1 MQPLHRIRH
10 LFAALALPTMALQP
24 AAGARDL
31 QPGAVESN
39 RRIRERL
46 AGVYRLWGYQEM
58 TPPTIERLSS
68 LEAGGA
74 IHRGEIL
81 RLAADEPLGLRPE
94 LTAPIARAACSRMRN
109 RPRPLRLWA
118 CGTTFRTSIS
128 DGGGQRIHEE
138 LQSGVELL
146 GVGSAAADTELLQ
159 LLLASVATLD
169 LQERHRPT
177 LLVGHHGLLDAL
189 LNQAPAAERSAIR
202 RALTGFDPLALEQ
215 IPLTAPQRDRFRTL
229 LSLRGEPK
237 RVLYQLEQWL
247 GPIPLLQT
255 LADILAAVAP
265 AAAER
270 GVRLQLDPSFQP
282 HFDLYD
288 GLVFRL
294 VCQGL
299 DAPVALASGGRYDA
313 LVGRFGAEVDQAA
326 GIGFGFAIEA
336 IRELLEAGEPR
347 APLGAWL
354 VATAPGVDPALALG
368 EQARLHHRG
377 EAAELCLTPCASEA
391 EAESIAAERGCR
403 GTIWISS

>member
-1 MQPLHRIRH
+1 
-10 LFAALALPTMALQP
+10 MALQP

-39 RRIRERL
+39 RRISELL
-46 AGVYRLWGYQEM
+46 AGVYRLWGYQEV
-58 TPPTIERLSS
+58 TPPTIERLTS

-74 IHRGEIL
+74 INSGEIL

-94 LTAPIARAACSRMRN
+94 LTAPIARAACSRMSG

-118 CGTTFRTSIS
+118 SGTTFRTSVG
-128 DGGGQRIHEE
+128 DGGGQRIHED

-146 GVGSAAADTELLQ
+146 GVGSSAADTELLQ
-159 LLLASVATLD
+159 LLLAAVATLG
-169 LQERHRPT
+169 LEEAHRPT

-189 LNQAPAAERSAIR
+189 LSQAPAEERGSIR
-202 RALTGFDPLALEQ
+202 RALAGFDPLALEQ
-215 IPLTAPQRDRFRTL
+215 LNLPAPQRESFRTL
-229 LSLRGEPK
+229 LALRGEPE

-255 LADILAAVAP
+255 LADTLAAVAP
-265 AAAER
+265 AAAAR

-294 VCQGL
+294 VCQGH
-299 DAPVALASGGRYDA
+299 DAPVAIASGGRYDA
-313 LVGRFGAEVDQAA
+313 LVGRFGADADQAA
-326 GIGFGFAIEA
+326 GTGFGFAIEA
-336 IRELLEAGEPR
+336 IRELLDQGEPP

-354 VATAPGVDPALALG
+354 VATAPGVDLALALSH
-368 EQARLHHRG
+368 QARLHQRG
-377 EAAELCLTPCASEA
+377 EAAELCLSRCDSEA
-391 EAESIAAERGCR
+391 EAETIAAERGCR
-403 GTIWISS
+403 GTVWVTS

>member
-1 MQPLHRIRH
+1 
-10 LFAALALPTMALQP
+10 MALQP

-39 RRIRERL
+39 RRINELL
-46 AGVYRLWGYQEM
+46 AGVYRLWGYQEV
-58 TPPTIERLSS
+58 TPPTIERLTS

-74 IHRGEIL
+74 INSGEIL

-94 LTAPIARAACSRMRN
+94 LTAPIARAACSRMRG

-118 CGTTFRTSIS
+118 SGTTFRTSIS

-146 GVGSAAADTELLQ
+146 GEGSSAADAELLQ
-159 LLLASVATLD
+159 LLLAAVATLG
-169 LQERHRPT
+169 LEEAHRPT

-189 LNQAPAAERSAIR
+189 LSQAPAEQRGSIR

-215 IPLTAPQRDRFRTL
+215 LNLPAPQRESFRTL
-229 LSLRGEPK
+229 LALRGEPE

-255 LADILAAVAP
+255 MADTLAAVAP
-265 AAAER
+265 VAAAR

-294 VCQGL
+294 VCQGH
-299 DAPVALASGGRYDA
+299 DSPVAIASGGRYDA
-313 LVGRFGAEVDQAA
+313 LVGRFGADLDQAA
-326 GIGFGFAIEA
+326 GTGFGFAIEA
-336 IRELLEAGEPR
+336 IRELLEAGEPP
-347 APLGAWL
+347 APQGAWL
-354 VATAPGVDPALALG
+354 VAAAPGVDLAQALSH
-368 EQARLHHRG
+368 QARLHQRG
-377 EAAELCLTPCASEA
+377 EAAELCLSRCDSEA
-391 EAESIAAERGCR
+391 EAEIIAAERGCL
-403 GTIWISS
+403 GTVWVTS

>member
-1 MQPLHRIRH
+1 
-10 LFAALALPTMALQP
+10 MALQP

-39 RRIRERL
+39 RRINELL
-46 AGVYRLWGYQEM
+46 AGVYRLWGYQEV
-58 TPPTIERLSS
+58 TPPTIERLTS

-74 IHRGEIL
+74 INSGEIL

-94 LTAPIARAACSRMRN
+94 LTAPIARAACSRMRG

-118 CGTTFRTSIS
+118 SGTTFRTSIS

-146 GVGSAAADTELLQ
+146 GEGSSAADAELLQ
-159 LLLASVATLD
+159 LLLAAVATLG
-169 LQERHRPT
+169 LEEAHRPT

-189 LNQAPAAERSAIR
+189 LSQAPAEQRGSIR

-215 IPLTAPQRDRFRTL
+215 LNLPAPQRESFRTL
-229 LSLRGEPK
+229 LALRGEPE

-255 LADILAAVAP
+255 LADTLTAVAP
-265 AAAER
+265 AAAAR

-294 VCQGL
+294 VCQGH
-299 DAPVALASGGRYDA
+299 DAPVAIASGGRYDA
-313 LVGRFGAEVDQAA
+313 LVGRFGADLDQAA
-326 GIGFGFAIEA
+326 GTGFGFAIEA
-336 IRELLEAGEPR
+336 IRELLEAGEPP
-347 APLGAWL
+347 APQGAWL
-354 VATAPGVDPALALG
+354 VAAAPGVDLAQALSH
-368 EQARLHHRG
+368 QARLHQRG
-377 EAAELCLTPCASEA
+377 EAAELCLSRCDSELEA
-391 EAESIAAERGCR
+391 EIIAAERGCR
-403 GTIWISS
+403 GTVWVTS

>member
-1 MQPLHRIRH
+1 
-10 LFAALALPTMALQP
+10 MALQP

-39 RRIRERL
+39 RRINELL
-46 AGVYRLWGYQEM
+46 AAVYRLWGYQEV
-58 TPPTIERLSS
+58 TPPTIERLTS

-74 IHRGEIL
+74 INSGEIL

-94 LTAPIARAACSRMRN
+94 LTAPIARAACSRMRG

-118 CGTTFRTSIS
+118 SGTTFRTSIS

-146 GVGSAAADTELLQ
+146 GVGSSAADAELLQ
-159 LLLASVATLD
+159 LLLAAVATLG
-169 LQERHRPT
+169 LEEAHRPT

-189 LNQAPAAERSAIR
+189 LSQAPAEQRGSIR

-215 IPLTAPQRDRFRTL
+215 LNLPAPQRESFRTL
-229 LSLRGEPK
+229 LALRGEPE

-255 LADILAAVAP
+255 LADTLTAVAP
-265 AAAER
+265 AAAAR

-294 VCQGL
+294 VCQGHE
-299 DAPVALASGGRYDA
+299 APVAIASGGRYDA
-313 LVGRFGAEVDQAA
+313 LVGRFGADLDQAA
-326 GIGFGFAIEA
+326 GTGFGFAIEA
-336 IRELLEAGEPR
+336 IRELLEAGEPP
-347 APLGAWL
+347 APQGAWL
-354 VATAPGVDPALALG
+354 VAAAPGVDLAQALSH
-368 EQARLHHRG
+368 QARLHQRG
-377 EAAELCLTPCASEA
+377 EAAELCLSRCDSEA
-391 EAESIAAERGCR
+391 EAETIAAERGCR
-403 GTIWISS
+403 GTVWLTS

>member
-1 MQPLHRIRH
+1 
-10 LFAALALPTMALQP
+10 MALQP

-39 RRIRERL
+39 RRINELL
-46 AGVYRLWGYQEM
+46 AGVYRLWGYQEV
-58 TPPTIERLSS
+58 TPPTIERLTS

-74 IHRGEIL
+74 INSGEIL

-94 LTAPIARAACSRMRN
+94 LTAPIARAACSRMRG

-118 CGTTFRTSIS
+118 SGTTFRTSIS

-146 GVGSAAADTELLQ
+146 GEGSSAADAELLQ
-159 LLLASVATLD
+159 LLLAAVATLG
-169 LQERHRPT
+169 LEEAHRPT

-189 LNQAPAAERSAIR
+189 LSQAPAEQRGSIR

-215 IPLTAPQRDRFRTL
+215 LNLPAPQRESFRTL
-229 LSLRGEPK
+229 LALRGEPE

-255 LADILAAVAP
+255 LADTLTAVAP
-265 AAAER
+265 AAAAR

-294 VCQGL
+294 VCQGH
-299 DAPVALASGGRYDA
+299 DAPVAIASGGRYDA
-313 LVGRFGAEVDQAA
+313 LVGRFGADLDQAA
-326 GIGFGFAIEA
+326 GTGFGFAIEA
-336 IRELLEAGEPR
+336 IRELLEAGEPA
-347 APLGAWL
+347 APQGAWL
-354 VATAPGVDPALALG
+354 VAAAPGVDLAQALSH
-368 EQARLHHRG
+368 QARLHQRG
-377 EAAELCLTPCASEA
+377 EAAELCLSRCDSEA
-391 EAESIAAERGCR
+391 EAEIIAVERGCR
-403 GTIWISS
+403 GTVWVTS

>member
-1 MQPLHRIRH
+1 
-10 LFAALALPTMALQP
+10 MALQP

-39 RRIRERL
+39 RRINELL
-46 AGVYRLWGYQEM
+46 AGVYRLWGYQEV
-58 TPPTIERLSS
+58 TPPTIERLTS

-74 IHRGEIL
+74 INSGEIL

-94 LTAPIARAACSRMRN
+94 LTAPIARAACSRMRG

-118 CGTTFRTSIS
+118 SGTTFRTSIS
-128 DGGGQRIHEE
+128 DGGGQRIHED

-146 GVGSAAADTELLQ
+146 GEGSSAADAELLQ
-159 LLLASVATLD
+159 LLLAAVATLG
-169 LQERHRPT
+169 LEEAHRPT

-189 LNQAPAAERSAIR
+189 LSQAPAEQRGSIR

-215 IPLTAPQRDRFRTL
+215 LNLPAPQRESFRTL
-229 LSLRGEPK
+229 LALRGEPE

-255 LADILAAVAP
+255 LADTLTAVAP
-265 AAAER
+265 AAAAR

-294 VCQGL
+294 VCQGH
-299 DAPVALASGGRYDA
+299 DAPVAIASGGRYDA
-313 LVGRFGAEVDQAA
+313 LVGRFGADLDQAA
-326 GIGFGFAIEA
+326 GTGFGFAIEA
-336 IRELLEAGEPR
+336 IRELLEAGEPP
-347 APLGAWL
+347 APQGAWL
-354 VATAPGVDPALALG
+354 VAAAPGVDLAQALSH
-368 EQARLHHRG
+368 QARLHQRG
-377 EAAELCLTPCASEA
+377 EAAELCLSRCDSEA
-391 EAESIAAERGCR
+391 EAETIAAERGCR
-403 GTIWISS
+403 GTVWVTS

>member
-1 MQPLHRIRH
+1 
-10 LFAALALPTMALQP
+10 MALQP

-39 RRIRERL
+39 RRINELL
-46 AGVYRLWGYQEM
+46 AAVYRLWGYQEV
-58 TPPTIERLSS
+58 TPPTIERLTS

-74 IHRGEIL
+74 INSGEIL

-94 LTAPIARAACSRMRN
+94 LTAPIARAACSRMRG

-118 CGTTFRTSIS
+118 SGTTFRTSIS

-146 GVGSAAADTELLQ
+146 GEGSSAADAELLQ
-159 LLLASVATLD
+159 LLLAAVATLG
-169 LQERHRPT
+169 LEEAHRPT

-189 LNQAPAAERSAIR
+189 LSQAPAEQRGSIR
-202 RALTGFDPLALEQ
+202 RALTSFDPLALEQ
-215 IPLTAPQRDRFRTL
+215 LNLPAPQRESFRTL
-229 LSLRGEPK
+229 LALRGEPE

-255 LADILAAVAP
+255 LADTLTAVAP
-265 AAAER
+265 AAAAR

-294 VCQGL
+294 VCQGHE
-299 DAPVALASGGRYDA
+299 APVAIASGGRYDA
-313 LVGRFGAEVDQAA
+313 LVGRFGADLDQAA
-326 GIGFGFAIEA
+326 GTGFGFAIEA
-336 IRELLEAGEPR
+336 IRELLEAGEPP
-347 APLGAWL
+347 APQGAWL
-354 VATAPGVDPALALG
+354 VAAAPGVDLAQALSH
-368 EQARLHHRG
+368 QARLHQRG
-377 EAAELCLTPCASEA
+377 EAAELCLSRCDSEA
-391 EAESIAAERGCR
+391 EAETIAAERGCR
-403 GTIWISS
+403 GTVWVTS

>member
-1 MQPLHRIRH
+1 
-10 LFAALALPTMALQP
+10 MALQP

-39 RRIRERL
+39 RRINELL
-46 AGVYRLWGYQEM
+46 AGVYRLWGYQEV
-58 TPPTIERLSS
+58 TPPTIERLTS

-74 IHRGEIL
+74 INSGEIL

-94 LTAPIARAACSRMRN
+94 LTAPIARAACSRMRG

-118 CGTTFRTSIS
+118 SGTTFRTSIS

-146 GVGSAAADTELLQ
+146 GEGSSAADAELLQ
-159 LLLASVATLD
+159 LLLAAVATLG
-169 LQERHRPT
+169 LEEAHRPT

-189 LNQAPAAERSAIR
+189 LSQAPAEQRGSIR

-215 IPLTAPQRDRFRTL
+215 LNLPAPQRESFRTL
-229 LSLRGEPK
+229 LALRGEPE

-255 LADILAAVAP
+255 LADTLTAVAP
-265 AAAER
+265 AAAAR

-294 VCQGL
+294 VCQGH
-299 DAPVALASGGRYDA
+299 DAPVAIASGGRYDA
-313 LVGRFGAEVDQAA
+313 LVGRFGADLDQAA
-326 GIGFGFAIEA
+326 GTGFGFAIEA
-336 IRELLEAGEPR
+336 IRELLEAGEPP
-347 APLGAWL
+347 APQGAWL
-354 VATAPGVDPALALG
+354 VAAAPGVDLAQALSH
-368 EQARLHHRG
+368 QARLHQRG
-377 EAAELCLTPCASEA
+377 EAAELCLSRCDSEVEA
-391 EAESIAAERGCR
+391 EIIAAERGCR
-403 GTIWISS
+403 GTVWVTS

>member
-1 MQPLHRIRH
+1 
-10 LFAALALPTMALQP
+10 MALQP

-39 RRIRERL
+39 RRISELL
-46 AGVYRLWGYQEM
+46 AGVYRLWGYQEV
-58 TPPTIERLSS
+58 TPPTIERLTS

-74 IHRGEIL
+74 IQSGEIL

-94 LTAPIARAACSRMRN
+94 LTAPIARAACSRMRD

-118 CGTTFRTSIS
+118 SGTTFRTSIS

-146 GVGSAAADTELLQ
+146 GVRSSAADTELLQ
-159 LLLASVATLD
+159 LLLAAVATLG
-169 LQERHRPT
+169 LEEAHRPT

-189 LNQAPAAERSAIR
+189 LSQAPAEHRGAIR
-202 RALTGFDPLALEQ
+202 RALSGFNPLALES
-215 IPLTAPQRDRFRTL
+215 IPLPPSQRDSFRSL
-229 LSLRGEPK
+229 LALRGEPG

-247 GPIPLLQT
+247 GPNPLLQT
-255 LADILAAVAP
+255 LADTLAAVAP
-265 AAAER
+265 AAAAR

-299 DAPVALASGGRYDA
+299 DAPVAIATGGRYDA
-313 LVGRFGAEVDQAA
+313 LVGRFGADADQAA
-326 GIGFGFAIEA
+326 GTGFGFAIEA
-336 IRELLEAGEPR
+336 IRELLEAGEPP
-347 APLGAWL
+347 APQGAWL
-354 VATAPGVDPALALG
+354 VAPAPGVDPALALSH
-368 EQARLHHRG
+368 QARLHQQG
-377 EAAELCLTPCASEA
+377 EAAELCLIRCASEMDA
-391 EAESIAAERGCR
+391 ETIAAERGCR
-403 GTIWISS
+403 GTVWVTS

>member
-1 MQPLHRIRH
+1 
-10 LFAALALPTMALQP
+10 MALQP

-39 RRIRERL
+39 RRICELL
-46 AGVYRLWGYQEM
+46 ATVYRLWGYQEVA
-58 TPPTIERLSS
+58 PPTIERLSS

-74 IHRGEIL
+74 IDSGEIL

-94 LTAPIARAACSRMRN
+94 LTAPIARAACSRMRG

-118 CGTTFRTSIS
+118 SGTTFRASIA

-146 GVGSAAADTELLQ
+146 GVGSPAADSELLQ
-159 LLLASVATLD
+159 LLLAAVATLG
-169 LQERHRPT
+169 LEERHRPT

-189 LNQAPAAERSAIR
+189 LSQAPAEQRGAIR
-202 RALTGFDPLALEQ
+202 QALTGFDALALEL
-215 IPLTAPQRDRFRTL
+215 IPLPASQRENFRTL
-229 LSLRGEPK
+229 LGLRGEPG
-237 RVLYQLEQWL
+237 RVIYQLEQWL

-265 AAAER
+265 AAAAK

-294 VCQGL
+294 VCQSS
-299 DAPVALASGGRYDA
+299 DAPVAIASGGRYDA
-313 LVGRFGAEVDQAA
+313 LVGRFGADHDQAA
-326 GIGFGFAIEA
+326 GTGFGFAIEA
-336 IRELLEAGEPR
+336 IRELLEEGEPP
-347 APLGAWL
+347 ATPGAWL
-354 VATAPGVDPALALG
+354 VATAPGVDPAQALSQ
-368 EQARLHHRG
+368 QAKLHQNG
-377 EAAELCLTPCASEA
+377 EAAELCLRPCGSESEA
-391 EAESIAAERGCR
+391 ERIAAERGCR
-403 GTIWISS
+403 GAIWIAS

>member
-1 MQPLHRIRH
+1 
-10 LFAALALPTMALQP
+10 MALQP

-39 RRIRERL
+39 RRINELL
-46 AGVYRLWGYQEM
+46 AGVYRLWGYQEV
-58 TPPTIERLSS
+58 TPPTIERLTS

-74 IHRGEIL
+74 INSGEIL

-94 LTAPIARAACSRMRN
+94 LTAPIARAACSRMRG

-118 CGTTFRTSIS
+118 SGTTFRTSIS

-146 GVGSAAADTELLQ
+146 GEGSSAADAELLQ
-159 LLLASVATLD
+159 LLLAAVATLG
-169 LQERHRPT
+169 LEEAHRPT

-189 LNQAPAAERSAIR
+189 LSQAPAEQRGSIR

-215 IPLTAPQRDRFRTL
+215 LNLPAPQRESFRTL
-229 LSLRGEPK
+229 LALRGEPE

-255 LADILAAVAP
+255 MADTLAAVAP
-265 AAAER
+265 AAAAR

-294 VCQGL
+294 VCQGH
-299 DAPVALASGGRYDA
+299 DAPVAIASGGRYDA
-313 LVGRFGAEVDQAA
+313 LVGRFGADLDQAA
-326 GIGFGFAIEA
+326 GTGFGFAIEA
-336 IRELLEAGEPR
+336 IRELLEAGEPP
-347 APLGAWL
+347 AQQGAWL
-354 VATAPGVDPALALG
+354 VAAAPGVDLALALSQ
-368 EQARLHHRG
+368 QARLHQRG
-377 EAAELCLTPCASEA
+377 EAAELCLSRCDSEA
-391 EAESIAAERGCR
+391 EAETIAAERGCR
-403 GTIWISS
+403 GTVWVTS

>member
-1 MQPLHRIRH
+1 
-10 LFAALALPTMALQP
+10 MALQP

-39 RRIRERL
+39 RRINELL
-46 AGVYRLWGYQEM
+46 AAVYRLWGYQEV
-58 TPPTIERLSS
+58 TPPTIERLTS

-74 IHRGEIL
+74 INSGEIL

-94 LTAPIARAACSRMRN
+94 LTAPIARAACSRMRG

-118 CGTTFRTSIS
+118 SGTTFRTSIS

-146 GVGSAAADTELLQ
+146 GVGSSAADAELLQ
-159 LLLASVATLD
+159 LLLAAVATLG
-169 LQERHRPT
+169 LEEAHRPT

-189 LNQAPAAERSAIR
+189 LSQAPAEQRGFIR

-215 IPLTAPQRDRFRTL
+215 LNLPAPQRESFRTL
-229 LSLRGEPK
+229 LTLRGEPE
-237 RVLYQLEQWL
+237 RVFYQLEQWL

-255 LADILAAVAP
+255 LADTLAAVAP
-265 AAAER
+265 AAAAR

-294 VCQGL
+294 VCQGH
-299 DAPVALASGGRYDA
+299 DAPVAIASGGRYDA
-313 LVGRFGAEVDQAA
+313 LVGRFGADLDQAA
-326 GIGFGFAIEA
+326 GTGFGFAIEA
-336 IRELLEAGEPR
+336 IRELLEAGEPP
-347 APLGAWL
+347 APQGAWL
-354 VATAPGVDPALALG
+354 VAAAPGVDLAQALSH
-368 EQARLHHRG
+368 QARLHQRG
-377 EAAELCLTPCASEA
+377 EAAELCLSRCDSEA
-391 EAESIAAERGCR
+391 EAETIAAERGCR
-403 GTIWISS
+403 GTVWVTS

>member
-1 MQPLHRIRH
+1 
-10 LFAALALPTMALQP
+10 MALQP

-39 RRIRERL
+39 RRINELL
-46 AGVYRLWGYQEM
+46 AGVYRLWGYQEV
-58 TPPTIERLSS
+58 TPPTIERLTS

-74 IHRGEIL
+74 INSGEIL

-94 LTAPIARAACSRMRN
+94 LTAPIARAACSRMRG

-118 CGTTFRTSIS
+118 SGTTFRTSVS

-146 GVGSAAADTELLQ
+146 GEGSSAADAELLQ
-159 LLLASVATLD
+159 LLLAAVATLG
-169 LQERHRPT
+169 LEEAHRPT

-189 LNQAPAAERSAIR
+189 LSQAPAEQRGSIR

-215 IPLTAPQRDRFRTL
+215 LNLPAPQRESFRTL
-229 LSLRGEPK
+229 LALRGEPE

-255 LADILAAVAP
+255 LADTLTAVAP
-265 AAAER
+265 AAAAR

-294 VCQGL
+294 VCQGHE
-299 DAPVALASGGRYDA
+299 APVAIASGGRYDA
-313 LVGRFGAEVDQAA
+313 LVGRFGADLDQAA
-326 GIGFGFAIEA
+326 GTGFGFAIEA
-336 IRELLEAGEPR
+336 IRELLEAGEPP
-347 APLGAWL
+347 APQGAWL
-354 VATAPGVDPALALG
+354 VAAAPGVDLALALSH
-368 EQARLHHRG
+368 QARLHQRG
-377 EAAELCLTPCASEA
+377 EAAELCLSRCDSEA
-391 EAESIAAERGCR
+391 EAETIAAERGCR
-403 GTIWISS
+403 GTVWVTS

>member
-1 MQPLHRIRH
+1 
-10 LFAALALPTMALQP
+10 MALQP

-39 RRIRERL
+39 RRINELL
-46 AGVYRLWGYQEM
+46 AGVYRLWGYQEV
-58 TPPTIERLSS
+58 TPPTIERLTS

-74 IHRGEIL
+74 INSGEIL

-94 LTAPIARAACSRMRN
+94 LTAPIARAACSRMRG

-118 CGTTFRTSIS
+118 SGTTFRTSIS

-146 GVGSAAADTELLQ
+146 GEGSSAADAELLQ
-159 LLLASVATLD
+159 LLLAAVATLG
-169 LQERHRPT
+169 LEEAHRPT

-189 LNQAPAAERSAIR
+189 LSQAPAEQRGSIR

-215 IPLTAPQRDRFRTL
+215 LNLPAPQRESFRTL
-229 LSLRGEPK
+229 LALRGEPE

-255 LADILAAVAP
+255 LADTLTAVAP
-265 AAAER
+265 AAAAR

-294 VCQGL
+294 VCQGH
-299 DAPVALASGGRYDA
+299 DAPVAIASGGRYDA
-313 LVGRFGAEVDQAA
+313 LVGRFGADLDQAA
-326 GIGFGFAIEA
+326 GTGFGFAIEA
-336 IRELLEAGEPR
+336 IRELLEAGEPP
-347 APLGAWL
+347 APQGAWL
-354 VATAPGVDPALALG
+354 VAAAPGVDLAQALSQ
-368 EQARLHHRG
+368 QARLHQRG
-377 EAAELCLTPCASEA
+377 EAAELCLSRCDSEA
-391 EAESIAAERGCR
+391 EAETIAAERGCR
-403 GTIWISS
+403 GTVWVTS

>member
-1 MQPLHRIRH
+1 
-10 LFAALALPTMALQP
+10 MALQP

-39 RRIRERL
+39 RRINELL
-46 AGVYRLWGYQEM
+46 AGVYRLWGYQEV
-58 TPPTIERLSS
+58 TPPTIERLTS

-74 IHRGEIL
+74 INSGEIL

-94 LTAPIARAACSRMRN
+94 LTAPIARAACSRMRG

-118 CGTTFRTSIS
+118 SGTTFRTSIG

-146 GVGSAAADTELLQ
+146 GEGSSAADAELLQ
-159 LLLASVATLD
+159 LLLAAVATLG
-169 LQERHRPT
+169 LEEAHRPT

-189 LNQAPAAERSAIR
+189 LSQAPAEQRGSIR

-215 IPLTAPQRDRFRTL
+215 LNLPAPQRESFRTL
-229 LSLRGEPK
+229 LALRGEPE

-255 LADILAAVAP
+255 LADTLTAVAP
-265 AAAER
+265 AAAAR

-294 VCQGL
+294 VCQGH
-299 DAPVALASGGRYDA
+299 DAPVAIASGGRYDA
-313 LVGRFGAEVDQAA
+313 LVGRFGADLDQAA
-326 GIGFGFAIEA
+326 GTGFGFAIEA
-336 IRELLEAGEPR
+336 IRELLEAGEPP
-347 APLGAWL
+347 APQGAWL
-354 VATAPGVDPALALG
+354 VAAAPGVDLALALSH
-368 EQARLHHRG
+368 QARLHQRG
-377 EAAELCLTPCASEA
+377 EAAELCLSRCDSEA
-391 EAESIAAERGCR
+391 EAETIAAERGCR
-403 GTIWISS
+403 GTVWVTS

>member
-1 MQPLHRIRH
+1 
-10 LFAALALPTMALQP
+10 MALQP

-39 RRIRERL
+39 RRINELL
-46 AGVYRLWGYQEM
+46 AAVYRLWGYQEV
-58 TPPTIERLSS
+58 TPPTIERLTS

-74 IHRGEIL
+74 INSGEIL

-94 LTAPIARAACSRMRN
+94 LTAPIARAACSRMRG

-118 CGTTFRTSIS
+118 SGTTFRTSIS

-146 GVGSAAADTELLQ
+146 GVGSSAADAELLQ
-159 LLLASVATLD
+159 LLLAAVATLG
-169 LQERHRPT
+169 LEEAHRPT

-189 LNQAPAAERSAIR
+189 LSQAPAEQRGSIR
-202 RALTGFDPLALEQ
+202 RALTSFDPLALEQ
-215 IPLTAPQRDRFRTL
+215 LNLPAPQRESFRTL
-229 LSLRGEPK
+229 LALRGEPE

-255 LADILAAVAP
+255 LADTLTAVAP
-265 AAAER
+265 AAAAR

-294 VCQGL
+294 VCQGHE
-299 DAPVALASGGRYDA
+299 APVAIASGGRYDA
-313 LVGRFGAEVDQAA
+313 LVGRFGADLDQAA
-326 GIGFGFAIEA
+326 GTGFGFAIEA
-336 IRELLEAGEPR
+336 IRELLEAGEPP
-347 APLGAWL
+347 APQGAWL
-354 VATAPGVDPALALG
+354 VAAAPGVDLAQALSH
-368 EQARLHHRG
+368 QARLHQRG
-377 EAAELCLTPCASEA
+377 EAAELCLSRCDSEA
-391 EAESIAAERGCR
+391 EAETIAAERGCR
-403 GTIWISS
+403 GTVWVTS

>member
-1 MQPLHRIRH
+1 
-10 LFAALALPTMALQP
+10 MALQP

-39 RRIRERL
+39 RRINELL
-46 AGVYRLWGYQEM
+46 AAVYRLWGYQEV
-58 TPPTIERLSS
+58 TPPTIERLTS

-74 IHRGEIL
+74 INSGEIL

-94 LTAPIARAACSRMRN
+94 LTAPIARAACSRMRG

-118 CGTTFRTSIS
+118 SGTTFRTSIS

-146 GVGSAAADTELLQ
+146 GEGSSAADAELLQ
-159 LLLASVATLD
+159 LLLAAVATLG
-169 LQERHRPT
+169 LVEAHRPT

-189 LNQAPAAERSAIR
+189 LSQAPAEQRGSIR

-215 IPLTAPQRDRFRTL
+215 LNLPAPQRESFRTL
-229 LSLRGEPK
+229 LALRGEPE

-255 LADILAAVAP
+255 LADTLTAVAP
-265 AAAER
+265 AAAAR

-294 VCQGL
+294 VCQGHE
-299 DAPVALASGGRYDA
+299 APVAIASGGRYDA
-313 LVGRFGAEVDQAA
+313 LVGRFGADLDQAA
-326 GIGFGFAIEA
+326 GTGFGFAIEA
-336 IRELLEAGEPR
+336 IRELLEAGEPP
-347 APLGAWL
+347 APQGAWL
-354 VATAPGVDPALALG
+354 VAAAPGVDLAQALSH
-368 EQARLHHRG
+368 QARLHQRG
-377 EAAELCLTPCASEA
+377 EAAELCLSRCDSEA
-391 EAESIAAERGCR
+391 EAETIAAERGCR
-403 GTIWISS
+403 GTVWLTS

>member
-1 MQPLHRIRH
+1 
-10 LFAALALPTMALQP
+10 MALQP

-39 RRIRERL
+39 RRINELL
-46 AGVYRLWGYQEM
+46 AGVYRLWGYQEV
-58 TPPTIERLSS
+58 TPPTIERLTS

-74 IHRGEIL
+74 INSGEIL

-94 LTAPIARAACSRMRN
+94 LTAPIARAACSRMRG

-118 CGTTFRTSIS
+118 SGTTFRTSIS

-146 GVGSAAADTELLQ
+146 GEGSSAADAELLQ
-159 LLLASVATLD
+159 LLLAAVATLG
-169 LQERHRPT
+169 LEEAHRPT

-189 LNQAPAAERSAIR
+189 LSQAPAEQRGSIR

-215 IPLTAPQRDRFRTL
+215 LNLPAPQRESFRTL
-229 LSLRGEPK
+229 LALRGEPE

-255 LADILAAVAP
+255 LADTLTAVAP
-265 AAAER
+265 AAAAR

-294 VCQGL
+294 VCQGH
-299 DAPVALASGGRYDA
+299 DAPVAIASGGRYDA
-313 LVGRFGAEVDQAA
+313 LVGRFGADLDQAA
-326 GIGFGFAIEA
+326 GTGFGFAIEA
-336 IRELLEAGEPR
+336 IRELLEAGEPP
-347 APLGAWL
+347 APQGAWL
-354 VATAPGVDPALALG
+354 VAAAPGVDLALALSQ
-368 EQARLHHRG
+368 QARLHQRG
-377 EAAELCLTPCASEA
+377 EAAELCLSRCDSEA
-391 EAESIAAERGCR
+391 EAETIAAERGCR
-403 GTIWISS
+403 GTVWVTS

>member
-1 MQPLHRIRH
+1 
-10 LFAALALPTMALQP
+10 MALQP

-39 RRIRERL
+39 RRIRELL
-46 AGVYRLWGYQEM
+46 AGVYRLWGYQEV
-58 TPPTIERLSS
+58 TPPTIERLTS

-74 IHRGEIL
+74 INSGEIL

-94 LTAPIARAACSRMRN
+94 LTAPIARAACSRMRGH
-109 RPRPLRLWA
+109 PRPLRLWA
-118 CGTTFRTSIS
+118 SGTTFRTSIS

-146 GVGSAAADTELLQ
+146 GVGSSAADAELLQ
-159 LLLASVATLD
+159 LLLAAVATLG
-169 LQERHRPT
+169 LEEAHRPT

-189 LNQAPAAERSAIR
+189 LSQAPAEQRGSIR

-215 IPLTAPQRDRFRTL
+215 LNLPAPQRESFRTL
-229 LSLRGEPK
+229 LALRGEPE

-255 LADILAAVAP
+255 LADTLTAVAP
-265 AAAER
+265 AAAAR

-294 VCQGL
+294 VCLGHE
-299 DAPVALASGGRYDA
+299 APVAIASGGRYDA
-313 LVGRFGAEVDQAA
+313 LVGRFGADLDQAA
-326 GIGFGFAIEA
+326 GTGFGFAIEA
-336 IRELLEAGEPR
+336 IRELLEAGEPP
-347 APLGAWL
+347 APQGAWL
-354 VATAPGVDPALALG
+354 VAAAPGVDLAQALSH
-368 EQARLHHRG
+368 QARLHQRG
-377 EAAELCLTPCASEA
+377 EAAELCLSRCDSEA
-391 EAESIAAERGCR
+391 EAETIAAERGCR
-403 GTIWISS
+403 GTVWLTS